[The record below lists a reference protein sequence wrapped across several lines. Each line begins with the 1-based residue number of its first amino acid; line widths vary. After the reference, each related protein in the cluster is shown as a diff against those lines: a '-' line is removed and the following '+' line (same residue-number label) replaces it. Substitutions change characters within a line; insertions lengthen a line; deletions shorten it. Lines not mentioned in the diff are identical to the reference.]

1 MKDTFKPIITTLL
14 SGLIVA
20 TFSVSFLQICHF
32 QYDFSK
38 TIEFID
44 YQTKLTFIQ
53 VVVVSI
59 IYYWIYFI
67 TKANSL
73 TTILI
78 VFLSA
83 IIGIGTQQKSMYRG
97 EPIYPSD
104 IYFLKDFTFLLEML
118 DTLILIAITV
128 IFIILAISL
137 FFFLKNRRK
146 QRNNQNWV
154 IRILGMFVTT
164 FFIFYISQFNQPGN
178 KVRAVF
184 NQHTQ
189 WVSYSQEKNYS
200 QNGVV
205 SGIMYNLQAPAVDKP
220 DNYSKEKIEEL
231 YTKYSQVAD
240 DINLERTGSLDD
252 YNIIYIMS
260 ETFSDPLKIEGVSIS
275 DDPIPMYRK
284 LTEHYLSGES
294 LSQGYGG
301 GTANIEFEALTGI
314 SLEAL
319 SSNITTPFIQ
329 LSSLMN
335 DIPTIMKL
343 VNQQSHKLTAIHPY
357 NTTMYKRLENYQ
369 AMGFED
375 YRFQD
380 DMDYD
385 ERIDSNTY
393 ISDESAYKELMDILL
408 KSEEKDFIHLVT
420 MQNHKPFVHKYDN
433 VSVQVSGA
441 PYNLEVAH
449 YATGLQYSDEALKD
463 LLDQLDQLDEKTIVI
478 FWGDHLPSFYG
489 SEGTELYDQNGRV
502 TMSQTPLLI
511 YTNFDEDTRDIGTIS
526 PIYFTNYVLEISQ
539 APVTPF
545 MALLDKLEM
554 VLPAFKKGTY
564 IERETEIKI
573 SRDQLKPSTQ
583 LLLED
588 YDLILYDIT
597 TGKNYS
603 QNLGFY

>member
-1 MKDTFKPIITTLL
+1 
-14 SGLIVA
+14 
-20 TFSVSFLQICHF
+20 
-32 QYDFSK
+32 
-38 TIEFID
+38 
-44 YQTKLTFIQ
+44 
-53 VVVVSI
+53 
-59 IYYWIYFI
+59 
-67 TKANSL
+67 
-73 TTILI
+73 
-78 VFLSA
+78 
-83 IIGIGTQQKSMYRG
+83 
-97 EPIYPSD
+97 
-104 IYFLKDFTFLLEML
+104 
-118 DTLILIAITV
+118 
-128 IFIILAISL
+128 
-137 FFFLKNRRK
+137 
-146 QRNNQNWV
+146 
-154 IRILGMFVTT
+154 
-164 FFIFYISQFNQPGN
+164 
-178 KVRAVF
+178 
-184 NQHTQ
+184 
-189 WVSYSQEKNYS
+189 
-200 QNGVV
+200 
-205 SGIMYNLQAPAVDKP
+205 MYNLQAPAVDKP

-380 DMDYD
+380 DMAYD

-463 LLDQLDQLDEKTIVI
+463 LLDQLDELDEKTIAI

>member
-1 MKDTFKPIITTLL
+1 
-14 SGLIVA
+14 
-20 TFSVSFLQICHF
+20 
-32 QYDFSK
+32 
-38 TIEFID
+38 
-44 YQTKLTFIQ
+44 
-53 VVVVSI
+53 
-59 IYYWIYFI
+59 
-67 TKANSL
+67 
-73 TTILI
+73 
-78 VFLSA
+78 
-83 IIGIGTQQKSMYRG
+83 
-97 EPIYPSD
+97 
-104 IYFLKDFTFLLEML
+104 
-118 DTLILIAITV
+118 
-128 IFIILAISL
+128 
-137 FFFLKNRRK
+137 
-146 QRNNQNWV
+146 
-154 IRILGMFVTT
+154 
-164 FFIFYISQFNQPGN
+164 
-178 KVRAVF
+178 
-184 NQHTQ
+184 
-189 WVSYSQEKNYS
+189 
-200 QNGVV
+200 
-205 SGIMYNLQAPAVDKP
+205 
-220 DNYSKEKIEEL
+220 
-231 YTKYSQVAD
+231 
-240 DINLERTGSLDD
+240 
-252 YNIIYIMS
+252 MS

-380 DMDYD
+380 DMAYD

-433 VSVQVSGA
+433 VSIQVSGA

-603 QNLGFY
+603 QSLGLY

>member
-20 TFSVSFLQICHF
+20 TFSVSFLQLCHF

-73 TTILI
+73 TTIVV

-83 IIGIGTQQKSMYRG
+83 VIGIGTQQKLMYRG

-104 IYFLKDFTFLLEML
+104 VYFLKDFTFFFDMV
-118 DTLILIAITV
+118 DTPILIAIMATMIV
-128 IFIILAISL
+128 LAVSL
-137 FFFLKNRRK
+137 LFFLKNRRRQK
-146 QRNNQNWV
+146 NNQNLV
-154 IRILGMFVTT
+154 IRFLGILVTT
-164 FFIFYISQFNQPGN
+164 FLIFYMSQFNQPGN

-184 NQHTQ
+184 NHYVE
-189 WVSYSQEKNYS
+189 WISYSQDKNYS

-205 SGIMYNLQAPAVDKP
+205 SGIMYNLKAPAVDKP
-220 DNYSKEKIEEL
+220 TNYSKEKMEEL
-231 YTKYSQVAD
+231 YKKYSQAAD
-240 DINLERTGSLDD
+240 EINLDRTGTLDD

-260 ETFSDPLKIEGVSIS
+260 ETFSDPLKIEGLSIS
-275 DDPIPMYRK
+275 EDPLPLYRK
-284 LTEHYLSGES
+284 FTEQHLSGES

-314 SLEAL
+314 SLEPL

-329 LSSLMN
+329 LSDLMK
-335 DIPTIMKL
+335 DIPTIMKI
-343 VNQQSHKLTAIHPY
+343 VGQYSHKLTAIHPY

-369 AMGFED
+369 AMEFDE
-375 YRFQD
+375 YRFHD
-380 DMDYD
+380 DMTYD
-385 ERIDSNTY
+385 KRIDNSTH
-393 ISDESAYKELMDILL
+393 ISDESAYQELMSVLL
-408 KSEEKDFIHLVT
+408 GSEEKDFIHLVT
-420 MQNHKPFVHKYDN
+420 MQNHHPFVHKYND
-433 VSVQVSGA
+433 VTIQVSGA

-449 YATGLQYSDEALKD
+449 YATGLQHSDEALKD
-463 LLDQLDQLDEKTIVI
+463 LLEQLDQLDEKTIVV
-478 FWGDHLPSFYG
+478 FWGDHLPSIYG
-489 SEGTELYDQNGRV
+489 AQGTELYNQNGRV

-526 PIYFTNYVLEISQ
+526 PIYFTNYILEKTE
-539 APVTPF
+539 APVTPLLAF
-545 MALLDKLEM
+545 LDKLET

-564 IERETEIKI
+564 LERETELKA
-573 SRDQLKPSTQ
+573 SRDELKPSTQ

-603 QNLGFY
+603 QSLGLY